1 MVTLIE
7 NVIIGNQIIV
17 RSSSAADSAMLI
29 EFLKRLLPAECC
41 ETRLFSDFYLETYEC
56 NFLGLPPFVEI
67 PEHVSTSTTFIIGK
81 FHHRIASRRLSY
93 ADIEENSK
101 FKLTGEDRHT
111 SKLARELAAVLRSEL
126 YQYSFQLLIEQI
138 QSTVANWRR

>member
-1 MVTLIE
+1 MDDNASSIAIALIKGLSEVQMVTLIE

-56 NFLGLPPFVEI
+56 NFLGLPPSVEI

-81 FHHRIASRRLSY
+81 FH
-93 ADIEENSK
+93 
-101 FKLTGEDRHT
+101 
-111 SKLARELAAVLRSEL
+111 
-126 YQYSFQLLIEQI
+126 Q
-138 QSTVANWRR
+138 